1 MAPWN
6 FYNSSGEALTSFGP
20 VALTDLDIDGGT
32 AIGEAVVG
40 ADLFIADNGAGGTNV
55 KVTATEVA
63 AFIGAN
69 ASGTAKAWGRLSGT
83 DGSSTLDYNMDAATD
98 NGTGDFTLNWTTNF
112 SSVNYSAG
120 GTTSPAIFVGQ
131 ITDAP
136 AAGTFR
142 IGLYNT
148 SGALAD
154 TSIMF
159 LWAFG
164 VR

>member
-1 MAPWN
+1 
-6 FYNSSGEALTSFGP
+6 
-20 VALTDLDIDGGT
+20 
-32 AIGEAVVG
+32 
-40 ADLFIADNGAGGTNV
+40 
-55 KVTATEVA
+55 
-63 AFIGAN
+63 
-69 ASGTAKAWGRLSGT
+69 
-83 DGSSTLDYNMDAATD
+83 MDAATD

-164 VR
+164 DQ